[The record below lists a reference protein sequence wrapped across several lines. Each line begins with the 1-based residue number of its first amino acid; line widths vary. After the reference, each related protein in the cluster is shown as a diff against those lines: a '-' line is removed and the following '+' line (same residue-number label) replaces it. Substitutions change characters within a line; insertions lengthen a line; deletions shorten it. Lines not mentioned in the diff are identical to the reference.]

1 MKHST
6 ISLIGMPGAGKSTI
20 GVLLAKELG
29 LSFVDSDLIIQVRHD
44 TTLQDLLDRHGHL
57 QLRQY
62 EEEVLL
68 DIPLAHSLIATGGS
82 AVYSV
87 ASMQRLRDAGP
98 GVFVDVPLPT
108 LLERVDN
115 EANRGIARAPGQDF
129 ISVFEE
135 RIPLYRRHA
144 DITFAANELSAR
156 EVCRL
161 LCTQL
166 CTQPATQLQD

>member
-29 LSFVDSDLIIQVRHD
+29 LSFVDSDLIVQVRHD
-44 TTLQDLLDRHGHL
+44 TSLQDLLDRHGHL

-68 DIPLAHSLIATGGS
+68 DIPLAHTLIATGGS
-82 AVYSV
+82 AVYSD
-87 ASMQRLRDAGP
+87 AGMQRLRAAGP
-98 GVFVDVPLPT
+98 VIFVDVPLPI

-115 EANRGIARAPGQDF
+115 EDTRGIARAPGQNF
-129 ISVFEE
+129 ASVFQE

-144 DITFAANELSAR
+144 DITVAGNELSAR
-156 EVCRL
+156 AICRL

-166 CTQPATQLQD
+166 RG